1 MDDREAR
8 DRADVVDL
16 AIGILEHP
24 EPDRPWRLVLD
35 GLVQRLGGCGAV
47 LSEVH
52 RAPTTPTTR
61 TGSVLEVAPVGL
73 TALPLNGLLG
83 QAAADDPLI
92 RHYLDTDDFAPRATA
107 DVVDVRAWRSTTACA
122 MARELMGAASCVS
135 LPLARRAGGHRGL
148 TVTLPGTDLG
158 ERERRYLEG
167 VHPLLI
173 ALDRHLE
180 HLARWRRTTRADDR
194 GAVRSAAEVG
204 LTPRELTVLV
214 LLAEARTAAA
224 IGRRLRIS
232 PRTVHKHLENL
243 YRKLGTT
250 DRVSTV
256 LRAQEAGL
264 LPVRSSGS

>member
-8 DRADVVDL
+8 ERADVVDL
-16 AIGILEHP
+16 AIGILKHP

-35 GLVQRLGGCGAV
+35 KLVQRLGGCGAV
-47 LSEVH
+47 VSEVH
-52 RAPTTPTTR
+52 RAPAPPITH
-61 TGSVLEVAPVGL
+61 TGVVLEVAPVGL
-73 TALPLNGLLG
+73 TALPLNNLLG
-83 QAAADDPLI
+83 LAATSDPLI

-107 DVVDVRAWRSTTACA
+107 DVMDVRAWRRTAACA

-135 LPLARRAGGHRGL
+135 LPLVRRAGGHRGL
-148 TVTLPGTDLG
+148 TVTLPGAGLG
-158 ERERRYLEG
+158 ERERHYLQG

-180 HLARWRRTTRADDR
+180 HLARWRRTTRADDC
-194 GAVRSAAEVG
+194 GAVRLATEVG

-214 LLAEARTAAA
+214 LLAEAHTAAA
-224 IGRRLRIS
+224 IGRRLHIS

-250 DRVSTV
+250 DRLSTV
-256 LRAQEAGL
+256 LRAKEAGL
-264 LPVRSSGS
+264 LSVRPSGN